1 MSLFGIKPVTEST
14 VFEGSHRYMG
24 ETVEL
29 DEILFE
35 AAKDIHQIQGGL
47 YVADI
52 MMESQVVYEGASEEA
67 LLEGVVKDFFDKLV
81 ETFRKLWNKIKAW
94 FQQMYKSIQLLFA
107 NGEKLVKQ
115 FGSELHAK
123 DVKGYT
129 YKGYNWK
136 KSAVTTLY
144 DLKQVEKL
152 EVPTFSSVNDIIKAA
167 EITPNS
173 EGKVTSEEVQKA
185 QKHMIHLVDASADN
199 ISELK
204 ENVLE
209 TTMGGSTEK
218 EEIENF
224 SVYSVTEMMNF
235 LKDHKK
241 LVDKLKKAEKINDR
255 NCENTIKGFNNLK
268 KNLSTEDKAKYS
280 STISNCATSIRN
292 AIAINNALVSCAIT
306 VAKKQNSEFLG
317 ALKGLLRYKPAK
329 EGFGYMGGTN
339 QSSLLESAMGLI

>member
-52 MMESQVVYEGASEEA
+52 MMESQVVYEGASEEV
-67 LLEGVVKDFFDKLV
+67 LLEGVVKDFFDKLI
-81 ETFRKLWNKIKAW
+81 EAFRKLWNKIKAW
-94 FQQMYKSIQLLFA
+94 FQQVYKSIELLFA
-107 NGEKLVKQ
+107 DGAKLVKK
-115 FGSELHAK
+115 FGKEIHAK
-123 DVKGYT
+123 DTNGYT

-136 KSAVTTLY
+136 KDAVAALY
-144 DLKQVEKL
+144 DLRKVEKE
-152 EVPTFSSVNDIIKAA
+152 EVPSFSSIEQIIEAA
-167 EITPNS
+167 DVPTNK

-185 QKHMIHLVDASADN
+185 NKEYLREVASADN

-204 ENVLE
+204 ENILE
-209 TTMGGSTEK
+209 QTMGGSTEK

-241 LVDKLKKAEKINDR
+241 LVDKLKKAEKNNNRTCD
-255 NCENTIKGFNNLK
+255 NVIKGFTNLK
-268 KNLSTEDKAKYS
+268 KELSTEDQAKYS
-280 STISNCATSIRN
+280 STISNCATAFRN
-292 AIAINNALVSCAIT
+292 IIAVNNAMVSCAII
-306 VAKKQNSEFLG
+306 VAKKQNSEFVG

-329 EGFGYMGGTN
+329 EGFGYMGGSN
-339 QSSLLESAMGLI
+339 NSSLLESAMGLI

>member
-52 MMESQVVYEGASEEA
+52 MMESQVVYEGASEEV
-67 LLEGVVKDFFDKLV
+67 LLEGVVKDFFDKLI

-94 FQQMYKSIQLLFA
+94 FQQVYKSIELLFA
-107 NGEKLVKQ
+107 DGAKLVKK
-115 FGSELHAK
+115 FGKEINAK
-123 DVKGYT
+123 DTKGYS
-129 YKGYNWK
+129 YKGYSWK
-136 KSAVTTLY
+136 K
-144 DLKQVEKL
+144 DKVEKL
-152 EVPTFSSVNDIIKAA
+152 YSLREAEKEEVPTFSSVEEIIEAA
-167 EITPNS
+167 NVPTNK

-185 QKHMIHLVDASADN
+185 NKEYLREVAKADN

-204 ENVLE
+204 ENILE
-209 TTMGGSTEK
+209 AVMGGSTEK
-218 EEIENF
+218 EEIDDF

-241 LVDKLKKAEKINDR
+241 LVDKLKKAE
-255 NCENTIKGFNNLK
+255 NTNNRTCTNIIKGFENLK
-268 KNLSTEDKAKYS
+268 KELSTEDQAKYS
-280 STISNCATSIRN
+280 STISNCSAAFRN
-292 AIAINNALVSCAIT
+292 IIAVNNAMISCAII
-306 VAKKQNSEFLG
+306 VAKKQNSEFVG

-329 EGFGYMGGTN
+329 EGFGYMGGSN
-339 QSSLLESAMGLI
+339 NSSLLESAMGLI